1 MNVSPVVRSAR
12 FFYHRVTERKVQVFM
27 ILVGKQVVH
36 RIFGT
41 GKVVSVEEGHI
52 AVQFGEDVGEKLFSY
67 PAAFEKHLMMCG
79 EQEQSLAEDDLK
91 IYLAKM
97 AAEQA
102 RREQEIKDE
111 TERRA
116 KERRAARKTSGRRK
130 NVCI

>member
-1 MNVSPVVRSAR
+1 
-12 FFYHRVTERKVQVFM
+12 M

-41 GKVVSVEEGHI
+41 GKVISVEEGHI
-52 AVQFGEDVGEKLFSY
+52 TVQFDEDIGEKMFSY
-67 PAAFEKHLMMCG
+67 PAAFEKHLRMCG
-79 EQEQSLAEDDLK
+79 EQEQSFAEDDLK
-91 IYLAKM
+91 IYLAKI

-116 KERRAARKTSGRRK
+116 KERKAARRSSGGRK
-130 NVCI
+130 KVCI